1 MSNFKKFSNKWPSH
15 PGIKHK
21 RLSDSGL
28 IAWVRSNK
36 VYAVCIV
43 ALIWIAMVKD
53 IL

>member
-1 MSNFKKFSNKWPSH
+1 MNNFKKFSNKWPSH
-15 PGIKHK
+15 PGIKHE
-21 RLSDSGL
+21 RLNDYGL

-43 ALIWIAMVKD
+43 ALVWIALIKD